1 MSSRNSQ
8 HENYAT
14 KNREI
19 LNKLNSNDL
28 TICNILNELSKK
40 VDRLSSDLECVKS
53 YINKLEDQKKL
64 SRATNVKIQR
74 SASRD
79 EVREQQDKN
88 ISSGWFFS
96 Y

>member
-1 MSSRNSQ
+1 MCSRNSH

-14 KNREI
+14 KNRKI
-19 LNKLNSNDL
+19 LNNLNRNDL
-28 TICNILNELSKK
+28 TIYNILNEITKK

-53 YINKLEDQKKL
+53 YINKLEEQKKL
-64 SRATNVKIQR
+64 KI
-74 SASRD
+74 
-79 EVREQQDKN
+79 QQDKN

>member
-1 MSSRNSQ
+1 MKSVTKIPHN
-8 HENYAT
+8 NYHAE

-28 TICNILNELSKK
+28 AICNILNDLTKK
-40 VDRLSSDLECVKS
+40 VDRLASDLESVKS
-53 YINKLEDQKKL
+53 YIKSVEEQKKL
-64 SRATNVKIQR
+64 SRATNVKI
-74 SASRD
+74 
-79 EVREQQDKN
+79 QQDKN